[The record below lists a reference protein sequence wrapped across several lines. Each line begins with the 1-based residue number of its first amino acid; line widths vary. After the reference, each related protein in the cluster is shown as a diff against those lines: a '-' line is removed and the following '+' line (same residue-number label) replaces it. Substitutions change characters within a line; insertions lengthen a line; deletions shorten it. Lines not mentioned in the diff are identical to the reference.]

1 MAKSVER
8 EIPLY
13 RGAMMALNVAIA
25 GGGPAGLYLA
35 YLLKRGDA
43 RRVVRVFEQNPANAT
58 YGFGVVFSERA
69 LQFLNDGST
78 DLVRRI
84 EAATESWSGQDINI
98 GDATVHIDG
107 ARGFAVA
114 RLDLLTMLQDLCA
127 GVGVDMRFE
136 TRVTIEALRDFDVI
150 VAADGTNSV
159 VREAFSGTF
168 GTQLAESSNRFAWYG
183 TTTRY
188 ECNALTF
195 IQTEHGAFCGHH
207 YRYKPQMSTFVAE
220 CDAAAWRGH
229 RMAEMSE
236 DERRHFSEELF
247 AHVLTAPLISNRSAW
262 HPWRIYSNERWHHG
276 NIALI
281 GDALRTA
288 HPSIGSGTR
297 LAMEDS
303 IFLWRALEAEGGDI
317 PAALAAYEAERR
329 PIREK
334 LNLAA
339 VKSIEWYERMG
350 EIMDMPPYDFVYSF
364 LTRTG
369 RMTDERLRA
378 EMPQFMRRYDS
389 QHRAVSN
396 A

>member
-1 MAKSVER
+1 
-8 EIPLY
+8 
-13 RGAMMALNVAIA
+13 MALKVAIV

-43 RRVVRVFEQNPANAT
+43 QRDVRVFEQNPANAT

-69 LQFLNDGST
+69 LQFLNDGSA

-84 EAATESWSGQDINI
+84 ESETESWTGQNINV

-114 RLDLLTMLQDLCA
+114 RLDLLGILQSLCA
-127 GVGVDMRFE
+127 KVGVDMRFE
-136 TRVTIEALRDFDVI
+136 TRVSVGALQDFDVI
-150 VAADGTNSV
+150 VGADGTNSA
-159 VREAFSGTF
+159 VRDAHRDVF
-168 GTQLAESSNRFAWYG
+168 GAQLTEYANRFAWYG
-183 TTTRY
+183 TETRY

-195 IQTEHGAFCGHH
+195 VETEHGAFCGHH

-220 CDAAAWRGH
+220 CDAAAWQGH
-229 RMAEMSE
+229 RMAEMTE
-236 DERRHFSEELF
+236 DERRHFSEQLF
-247 AHVLTAPLISNRSAW
+247 APVLTAPLISNRSAW
-262 HPWRIYSNERWHHG
+262 NPWRIYSTERWHHG
-276 NIALI
+276 NVALI

-297 LAMEDS
+297 LAMEDA
-303 IFLWRALEAEGGDI
+303 IFLWRALEAESRDI
-317 PAALAAYEAERR
+317 PAALAAYETERR

-339 VKSIEWYERMG
+339 TRSIDWYEKMG
-350 EIMDMPPYDFVYSF
+350 EFMSLSPYDFVYSF

-369 RMTDERLRA
+369 RMTDERLRS

-389 QHRAVSN
+389 QHRAVSH

>member
-1 MAKSVER
+1 
-8 EIPLY
+8 
-13 RGAMMALNVAIA
+13 MALKVAIV

-43 RRVVRVFEQNPANAT
+43 GRVVRVFEQNPANAT

-84 EAATESWSGQDINI
+84 ESGTESWSGQDINV
-98 GDATVHIDG
+98 GRTTVHIDG

-114 RLDLLTMLQDLCA
+114 RLDLLSILQGLCA
-127 GVGVDMRFE
+127 EVDVEMRFE
-136 TRVTIEALRDFDVI
+136 TRVALDALGDYDV
-150 VAADGTNSV
+150 VVGADGTNSV
-159 VREAFSGTF
+159 VRDAHREIF
-168 GTQLAESSNRFAWYG
+168 GTRLAESSNCFAWYG

-195 IQTEHGAFCGHH
+195 IETEHGAFCGHH

-220 CDAAAWRGH
+220 CDAAAWKGH

-247 AHVLTAPLISNRSAW
+247 AHVLTGPLISNRSTW
-262 HPWRIYSNERWHHG
+262 NPWRIYSNERWHHG

-303 IFLWRALEAEGGDI
+303 IFLWRALEAQGRDI
-317 PAALAAYEAERR
+317 PAALAVYETERR

-339 VKSIEWYERMG
+339 TRSIDWYEKMG
-350 EIMDMPPYDFVYSF
+350 EIMDLPPNDFVYSF

-389 QHRAVSN
+389 QHKAVSN

>member
-1 MAKSVER
+1 
-8 EIPLY
+8 
-13 RGAMMALNVAIA
+13 MALKVAIV

-43 RRVVRVFEQNPANAT
+43 ARDVQVFEQNAANAT

-69 LQFLNDGST
+69 LHFLNDGSPE
-78 DLVRRI
+78 LVQRI
-84 EAATESWSGQDINI
+84 EAETESWSGQDINV
-98 GDATVHIDG
+98 GGTTVFIDG
-107 ARGFAVA
+107 ARGFAVE
-114 RLDLLTMLQDLCA
+114 RLQLLALLQGLCA
-127 GVGVDMRFE
+127 EVGVDIRFE
-136 TRVTIEALRDFDVI
+136 TRVSFDALGGYDAV

-159 VREAFSGTF
+159 VRDAHAGIF
-168 GTQLAESSNRFAWYG
+168 GTRLRESSNRFAWYG

-195 IQTEHGAFCGHH
+195 VETEHGAFCGHH
-207 YRYKPQMSTFVAE
+207 YRYKPRMSTFVAE

-229 RMAEMSE
+229 GMADMTEDQRRALSE
-236 DERRHFSEELF
+236 RIF
-247 AHVLTAPLISNRSAW
+247 APVLTGPLISNRSAW
-262 HPWRIYSNERWHHG
+262 NPWRVYSNERWHHG
-276 NIALI
+276 NVALI

-303 IFLWRALEAEGGDI
+303 IFLWRALEAESRDI

-339 VKSIEWYERMG
+339 SRSIDWYERMG
-350 EIMDMPPYDFVYSF
+350 EHRALAPHDFVYSF

-378 EMPQFMRRYDS
+378 EAPQFMRAYES
-389 QHRAVSN
+389 QHRVVSH

>member
-1 MAKSVER
+1 
-8 EIPLY
+8 
-13 RGAMMALNVAIA
+13 MALKIAIV

-43 RRVVRVFEQNPANAT
+43 ARDVRVFEQNAADAT

-69 LQFLNDGST
+69 LQFLNDGSPG
-78 DLVRRI
+78 LVRRI

-98 GDATVHIDG
+98 GGSTVFIDG
-107 ARGFAVA
+107 GRGFAVE
-114 RLDLLTMLQDLCA
+114 RLRLLSLLQGVCA
-127 GVGVDMRFE
+127 ETGVDMRFE
-136 TRVTIEALRDFDVI
+136 TRVSFDSLVGYDL
-150 VAADGTNSV
+150 VVGADGTNCV
-159 VREAFSGTF
+159 VRDAHAGIF
-168 GTQLAESSNRFAWYG
+168 GTRLRESSNRFAWYG
-183 TTTRY
+183 TRTRY

-195 IQTEHGAFCGHH
+195 VRTEHGAFCGHH

-220 CDAAAWRGH
+220 CDAAAWHGH

-236 DERRHFSEELF
+236 DERRALSERIF
-247 AHVLTAPLISNRSAW
+247 ADVLTAPLISNRSAW

-276 NIALI
+276 NVALI

-288 HPSIGSGTR
+288 HPSIGAGTR
-297 LAMEDS
+297 LAMEDA
-303 IFLWRALEAEGGDI
+303 IFLWRALEAESKDI

-334 LNLAA
+334 LNEAA
-339 VKSIEWYERMG
+339 SRSIDWYERMG
-350 EIMDMPPYDFVYSF
+350 EHMALAPYDFVYSF

-369 RMTDERLRA
+369 RMTDERLRSEA
-378 EMPQFMRRYDS
+378 PQFMRAYESR
-389 QHRAVSN
+389 HKAVSN

>member
-1 MAKSVER
+1 
-8 EIPLY
+8 
-13 RGAMMALNVAIA
+13 MALKAAIV

-43 RRVVRVFEQNPANAT
+43 RRDVQVFEQNPANAT

-69 LQFLNDGST
+69 LQFLNDGSA

-84 EAATESWSGQDINI
+84 EAGTESWSGQDINV
-98 GDATVHIDG
+98 GDTTVHIDG

-114 RLDLLTMLQDLCA
+114 RLDLLALLQDLCA
-127 GVGVDMRFE
+127 GVGVEMRFE
-136 TRVTIEALRDFDVI
+136 TRVSVGALQDFDVI
-150 VAADGTNSV
+150 VGADGTNSV
-159 VREAFSGTF
+159 VRDAHADIFRPR
-168 GTQLAESSNRFAWYG
+168 LRESTNRFAWYG
-183 TTTRY
+183 TETRY

-195 IQTEHGAFCGHH
+195 VETEHGAFCGHH
-207 YRYKPQMSTFVAE
+207 YRYKPHMSTFVAE
-220 CDAAAWRGH
+220 CDAAAWKGH

-236 DERRHFSEELF
+236 DERKAFSERIF
-247 AHVLTAPLISNRSAW
+247 AHVLTAPLITNRSAW
-262 HPWRIYSNERWHHG
+262 HPWRIYSTERWHHG
-276 NIALI
+276 TVALI
-281 GDALRTA
+281 GDSLRTA

-303 IFLWRALEAEGGDI
+303 IFLWRALEAESRDI
-317 PAALAAYEAERR
+317 PTALAAYEAERR

-339 VKSIEWYERMG
+339 SRSVDWYERMG
-350 EIMDMPPYDFVYSF
+350 EHMRLAPYDFVYSF

-369 RMTDERLRA
+369 RMTDERLHA

-389 QHRAVSN
+389 QHRAVSH